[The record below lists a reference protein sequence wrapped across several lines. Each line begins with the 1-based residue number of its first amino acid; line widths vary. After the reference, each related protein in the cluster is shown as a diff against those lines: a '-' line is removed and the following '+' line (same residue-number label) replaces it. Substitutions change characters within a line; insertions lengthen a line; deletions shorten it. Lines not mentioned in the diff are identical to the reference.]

1 MNRSSINVREEARY
15 LSTTPPWVLLTKQ
28 SRKAELYSGE
38 FVADNIWQS
47 LMNSGIRG
55 EDFYRYTFL
64 IIKPEGLARRLTV
77 KIINYLNRLGMSV
90 VHAMPA
96 PIGRNA
102 GHHIWRFQWNA
113 ATYDRVALT
122 TFGNSLAPS
131 LLLLL
136 KDTMSSTIP
145 ASVRMWAQKGSAHE
159 SRRRPDQLRSEIGMH
174 NRMLGFVHTPD
185 EPADII
191 RELGILYDDIQ
202 QETIV
207 DRLISHERS
216 DSAQAEA
223 LRIEKNCLCHSV
235 SPEEVIERLVLSRP
249 YFAKLWEKRSIKTW
263 SLHELSQSFGL
274 RQHKCDDWD
283 FLTVAA
289 ELIEH
294 DRPGVKPILDAKAV
308 DEVKVLWEGAE

>member
-1 MNRSSINVREEARY
+1 MNSSSVNAQEKGRF
-15 LSTTPPWVLLTKQ
+15 LSTSPPWERLTKQ
-28 SRKAELYSGE
+28 SHKAVLYGGE

-47 LMNSGIRG
+47 LMRGGIG
-55 EDFYRYTFL
+55 LDAFYRYTFL
-64 IIKPEGLARRLTV
+64 LIKPEGLARRLTAM
-77 KIINYLNRLGMSV
+77 IIDYLNRLGMSV
-90 VHAMPA
+90 VHSMPA
-96 PIGRNA
+96 PISRNV

-136 KDTMSSTIP
+136 RDTTSSTIP
-145 ASVRMWAQKGSAHE
+145 ASVRLWAQKGSAHA

-202 QETIV
+202 QRAIV
-207 DRLISHERS
+207 DRLISYGRAE
-216 DSAQAEA
+216 SAQADA
-223 LRIEKNCLCHSV
+223 LRFEKNCLCHSV
-235 SPEEVIERLVLSRP
+235 NPEEVIGRLVSSRP
-249 YFAKLWEKRSIKTW
+249 YFTKFWEDRSVNTW

-274 RQHKCDDWD
+274 RQHESDDWD

-294 DRPGVKPILDAKAV
+294 DRPGVKAILDAKAV
-308 DEVKVLWEGAE
+308 DEVRLLWEGVV